1 MNTDDLI
8 FTLKND
14 ISAEVIQQIRN
25 DKTIYQDFK
34 QSVINS
40 FANKIFDENLM
51 GFALLTALNF
61 DDNEFIEMLSNH
73 FDFDDDKYSFRHKK
87 IRNAWITFA
96 KAYVCL
102 KNSKR
107 DFAKAIFWKIFAEVS
122 PDYFNKNDFLVLNK
136 LFAEMENS
144 GESYFLLLSYC
155 IAKFANDNLDFKIS
169 MAQFQLDNMNNEL
182 TKHLHFEKNYQ
193 SNLNLL
199 SANINDP
206 IKLNQIAEYCS
217 LHNDKENFFRF
228 NELAILNINTN
239 LPILPP
245 PPIIP
250 YNSETCLES
259 VNKIIDILES
269 IGEKPFLEGGT
280 LLGMYREGKL
290 IEFDYDA
297 DIGIIIDNSKYTN
310 KQNMKNYVNK
320 IIRLILADSSFK
332 SIIVCDD
339 EDYYYLLNIFDKHMN
354 HIDLSFFYK
363 NFFNEPNNNSLYTG
377 CPSTFTPLLWECSN
391 FNLVRK
397 NFAGKEY
404 WVPDDTEKYLIENYG
419 ENWRTPI
426 KSFSNYENI
435 PKQCKLGYFYR
446 YFPVLIES
454 LRRKNYDRSIIYYEK
469 LQRWEYPFTSA
480 MKNHIENYLEQIKT
494 NEK

>member
-1 MNTDDLI
+1 MNSTQLDNNYLDLI
-8 FTLKND
+8 ISELKNFPENNSQ
-14 ISAEVIQQIRN
+14 ILSLIQSKKNVFNR
-25 DKTIYQDFK
+25 FK
-34 QSVINS
+34 REFIKNIDNIK
-40 FANKIFDENLM
+40 NKNLKA
-51 GFALLTALNF
+51 FALLVASLHKNDEFLQILNNKF
-61 DDNEFIEMLSNH
+61 DYSILNSKLS
-73 FDFDDDKYSFRHKK
+73 
-87 IRNAWITFA
+87 IFA
-96 KAYVCL
+96 KNIYFAY
-102 KNSKR
+102 KNPG
-107 DFAKAIFWKIFAEVS
+107 DKAA
-122 PDYFNKNDFLVLNK
+122 N
-136 LFAEMENS
+136 
-144 GESYFLLLSYC
+144 LLLDCLGLY
-155 IAKFANDNLDFKIS
+155 NNLFK
-169 MAQFQLDNMNNEL
+169 N
-182 TKHLHFEKNYQ
+182 Q
-193 SNLNLL
+193 SNLIDMLCL
-199 SANINDP
+199 NIKDP

-269 IGEKPFLEGGT
+269 IGEKPFLEAGT

-339 EDYYYLLNIFDKHMN
+339 EDYYYLLNIFDTHMN

-377 CPSTFTPLLWECSN
+377 CPSAFTPLLWECSD
-391 FNLVRK
+391 FNLVRQ

-419 ENWRTPI
+419 ENWQTPI
-426 KSFSNYENI
+426 ERFSNYENI

-446 YFPVLIES
+446 YFPALIES
-454 LRRKNYDRSIIYYEK
+454 LRRKDYDRSIIYYEN

-480 MKNHIENYLEQIKT
+480 MTNHIENYLEQIKA

>member
-1 MNTDDLI
+1 MKSAQLNNNYLDLVI
-8 FTLKND
+8 SELKSFPEND
-14 ISAEVIQQIRN
+14 SQILNLIQSKKNAFNR
-25 DKTIYQDFK
+25 FK
-34 QSVINS
+34 REFVKNIN
-40 FANKIFDENLM
+40 NIKNQNLKA
-51 GFALLTALNF
+51 FALLVACMHKNDEFLQILNNNF
-61 DDNEFIEMLSNH
+61 DYSILNSKLS
-73 FDFDDDKYSFRHKK
+73 
-87 IRNAWITFA
+87 IFA
-96 KAYVCL
+96 KNIYFAY
-102 KNSKR
+102 KNPG
-107 DFAKAIFWKIFAEVS
+107 DKAA
-122 PDYFNKNDFLVLNK
+122 N
-136 LFAEMENS
+136 
-144 GESYFLLLSYC
+144 LLLDCLELY
-155 IAKFANDNLDFKIS
+155 NNLFK
-169 MAQFQLDNMNNEL
+169 N
-182 TKHLHFEKNYQ
+182 Q
-193 SNLNLL
+193 SNLIDMLCL
-199 SANINDP
+199 NIKDP
-206 IKLNQIAEYCS
+206 IELNIVANTFAYY
-217 LHNDKENFFRF
+217 HNDKENFFRF

-245 PPIIP
+245 LPIIP

-290 IEFDYDA
+290 IDFDYDA

-339 EDYYYLLNIFDKHMN
+339 EDYYYLLNIFDTHMN

-377 CPSTFTPLLWECSN
+377 CPSTFTPLLWECSD
-391 FNLVRK
+391 FNLVK
-397 NFAGKEY
+397 QNFAGKEY
-404 WVPDDTEKYLIENYG
+404 WVPDDIEKYLIENYG
-419 ENWRTPI
+419 ENWKTPI

-446 YFPVLIES
+446 YFSALIES

-469 LQRWEYPFTSA
+469 LQRWEYPFTLE

>member
-1 MNTDDLI
+1 MNSTQLDNNYLDLI
-8 FTLKND
+8 ISELKNFPENSSQ
-14 ISAEVIQQIRN
+14 ILSLIQSKKNVFNR
-25 DKTIYQDFK
+25 FK
-34 QSVINS
+34 REFIKNVDNIK
-40 FANKIFDENLM
+40 NKNLKA
-51 GFALLTALNF
+51 FALLVASLHKNDEFLQILNNKF
-61 DDNEFIEMLSNH
+61 E
-73 FDFDDDKYSFRHKK
+73 YSVLNSKLA
-87 IRNAWITFA
+87 IFA
-96 KAYVCL
+96 KNIYFAY
-102 KNSKR
+102 KNPG
-107 DFAKAIFWKIFAEVS
+107 DKAA
-122 PDYFNKNDFLVLNK
+122 N
-136 LFAEMENS
+136 
-144 GESYFLLLSYC
+144 LLLDCLGLY
-155 IAKFANDNLDFKIS
+155 NNLFK
-169 MAQFQLDNMNNEL
+169 N
-182 TKHLHFEKNYQ
+182 Q
-193 SNLNLL
+193 SNLIDMLCLNMK
-199 SANINDP
+199 DP
-206 IKLNQIAEYCS
+206 IKLNKIASTFAYY
-217 LHNDKENFFRF
+217 HNDKENFFRF
-228 NELAILNINTN
+228 NELAISNINTN

-339 EDYYYLLNIFDKHMN
+339 EDYYYLLNIFDTHMN

-377 CPSTFTPLLWECSN
+377 CPSAFTPLLWECSN
-391 FNLVRK
+391 FNLVRQ

-435 PKQCKLGYFYR
+435 PKQCKLGCFYR
-446 YFPVLIES
+446 YFPALIES
-454 LRRKNYDRSIIYYEK
+454 LRRKNYDRSIIYYEN

-480 MKNHIENYLEQIKT
+480 MTNHIENYLEQIKA

>member
-1 MNTDDLI
+1 MNSTQLDNNYLDLI
-8 FTLKND
+8 ISELKNFPENSSQ
-14 ISAEVIQQIRN
+14 ILSLIQSKKNVFNR
-25 DKTIYQDFK
+25 FK
-34 QSVINS
+34 REFIKNVDNIK
-40 FANKIFDENLM
+40 NKNLKA
-51 GFALLTALNF
+51 FALLVASLHKNDEFLQILNNKF
-61 DDNEFIEMLSNH
+61 E
-73 FDFDDDKYSFRHKK
+73 YSVLNSKLA
-87 IRNAWITFA
+87 IFA
-96 KAYVCL
+96 KNIYFAY
-102 KNSKR
+102 KNPG
-107 DFAKAIFWKIFAEVS
+107 DKAA
-122 PDYFNKNDFLVLNK
+122 N
-136 LFAEMENS
+136 
-144 GESYFLLLSYC
+144 LLLDCLGLY
-155 IAKFANDNLDFKIS
+155 NNLFK
-169 MAQFQLDNMNNEL
+169 N
-182 TKHLHFEKNYQ
+182 Q
-193 SNLNLL
+193 SNLIDMLCLNMK
-199 SANINDP
+199 DP
-206 IKLNQIAEYCS
+206 IKLNKIASTFAYY
-217 LHNDKENFFRF
+217 HNDKENFFRF
-228 NELAILNINTN
+228 NELAISNINTN

-339 EDYYYLLNIFDKHMN
+339 EDYYYLLNIFDTHMN

-377 CPSTFTPLLWECSN
+377 CPSAFTPLLWECSN
-391 FNLVRK
+391 FNLVRQ
-397 NFAGKEY
+397 NFAGKDY

-426 KSFSNYENI
+426 ERFSNYENI
-435 PKQCKLGYFYR
+435 PKQCKLGCFYR
-446 YFPVLIES
+446 YFPALIES
-454 LRRKNYDRSIIYYEK
+454 LRRKNYDRSIIYYEN
-469 LQRWEYPFTSA
+469 LQRWEYPFTLE

>member
-1 MNTDDLI
+1 MNSTQLDNNYLDLVI
-8 FTLKND
+8 SELKNFPENNSQ
-14 ISAEVIQQIRN
+14 ILSLIQNKKNVFNR
-25 DKTIYQDFK
+25 FK
-34 QSVINS
+34 REFIKNIDNIKS
-40 FANKIFDENLM
+40 KNLKA
-51 GFALLTALNF
+51 FALLVASLHKNDEFLQILNNNF
-61 DDNEFIEMLSNH
+61 DYSILNSKLS
-73 FDFDDDKYSFRHKK
+73 
-87 IRNAWITFA
+87 IFA
-96 KAYVCL
+96 KNIYFAY
-102 KNSKR
+102 KNPG
-107 DFAKAIFWKIFAEVS
+107 DKAA
-122 PDYFNKNDFLVLNK
+122 N
-136 LFAEMENS
+136 
-144 GESYFLLLSYC
+144 LLLDCLGLY
-155 IAKFANDNLDFKIS
+155 NNLFK
-169 MAQFQLDNMNNEL
+169 N
-182 TKHLHFEKNYQ
+182 Q
-193 SNLNLL
+193 SNLIDMLCL
-199 SANINDP
+199 NIKDP

-228 NELAILNINTN
+228 NELAISNINTN

-377 CPSTFTPLLWECSN
+377 CPSAFTPLLWDCSD
-391 FNLVRK
+391 FNLVRQ

-404 WVPDDTEKYLIENYG
+404 WVPDDIEKYLVENYG
-419 ENWRTPI
+419 ENWKTPI

-435 PKQCKLGYFYR
+435 PKQCKLGCFYR
-446 YFPVLIES
+446 YFPALIES
-454 LRRKNYDRSIIYYEK
+454 LRRKNYDRSIIYYEN

-480 MKNHIENYLEQIKT
+480 MTNHIENYLEQIKA

>member
-1 MNTDDLI
+1 MNSTQLDNNYLDLI
-8 FTLKND
+8 ISELKNFPENSSQ
-14 ISAEVIQQIRN
+14 ILSLIQSKKNVFNR
-25 DKTIYQDFK
+25 FK
-34 QSVINS
+34 REFIKNIDNIKS
-40 FANKIFDENLM
+40 KNLKA
-51 GFALLTALNF
+51 FALLVASLHKNDEFLQILNNNF
-61 DDNEFIEMLSNH
+61 DYSILNSKLS
-73 FDFDDDKYSFRHKK
+73 
-87 IRNAWITFA
+87 IFA
-96 KAYVCL
+96 KNIYFAY
-102 KNSKR
+102 KNPG
-107 DFAKAIFWKIFAEVS
+107 DKAA
-122 PDYFNKNDFLVLNK
+122 N
-136 LFAEMENS
+136 
-144 GESYFLLLSYC
+144 LLLDCLGLY
-155 IAKFANDNLDFKIS
+155 NNLFK
-169 MAQFQLDNMNNEL
+169 N
-182 TKHLHFEKNYQ
+182 Q
-193 SNLNLL
+193 SNLIDMLCL
-199 SANINDP
+199 NIKDP

-290 IEFDYDA
+290 IDFDYDA
-297 DIGIIIDNSKYTN
+297 DIGIIVDDSKYTN
-310 KQNMKNYVNK
+310 KHNMKDYMYKLSRV
-320 IIRLILADSSFK
+320 ILNDSSFK

-339 EDYYYLLNIFDKHMN
+339 EDYYYVLNIFDKHMN

-377 CPSTFTPLLWECSN
+377 CPSAFTPLLWECSN

-404 WVPDDTEKYLIENYG
+404 WVPDDTEKYLVENYG
-419 ENWRTPI
+419 ENWKTPI

-435 PKQCKLGYFYR
+435 PKQCKLGCFYR
-446 YFPVLIES
+446 YFPALIES
-454 LRRKNYDRSIIYYEK
+454 LRRKNYDRSIIYYEN
-469 LQRWEYPFTSA
+469 LQRWEYPFTLE
-480 MKNHIENYLEQIKT
+480 MTNHIENYLEQIKA

>member
-1 MNTDDLI
+1 MNSTQLDNNYLDLI
-8 FTLKND
+8 ISELKNFPENSSQ
-14 ISAEVIQQIRN
+14 ILSLIQSKKNVFNR
-25 DKTIYQDFK
+25 FK
-34 QSVINS
+34 REFIKNVDNIK
-40 FANKIFDENLM
+40 NKNLKA
-51 GFALLTALNF
+51 FALLVASLHKNDEFLQILNNKF
-61 DDNEFIEMLSNH
+61 E
-73 FDFDDDKYSFRHKK
+73 YSVLNSKLA
-87 IRNAWITFA
+87 IFA
-96 KAYVCL
+96 KNIYFAY
-102 KNSKR
+102 KNPG
-107 DFAKAIFWKIFAEVS
+107 DKAA
-122 PDYFNKNDFLVLNK
+122 N
-136 LFAEMENS
+136 
-144 GESYFLLLSYC
+144 LLLDCLGLY
-155 IAKFANDNLDFKIS
+155 NNLFK
-169 MAQFQLDNMNNEL
+169 N
-182 TKHLHFEKNYQ
+182 Q
-193 SNLNLL
+193 SNLIDMLCLNMK
-199 SANINDP
+199 DP
-206 IKLNQIAEYCS
+206 IKLNKIASTFAYY
-217 LHNDKENFFRF
+217 HNDKENFFRF
-228 NELAILNINTN
+228 NELAISNINTN

-339 EDYYYLLNIFDKHMN
+339 EDYYYLLNIFDTHMN

-377 CPSTFTPLLWECSN
+377 CPSAFTPLLWECSN

-435 PKQCKLGYFYR
+435 PKQCKLGCFYR
-446 YFPVLIES
+446 YFPALIES
-454 LRRKNYDRSIIYYEK
+454 LRRKNYDRSIIYYEN
-469 LQRWEYPFTSA
+469 LQRWEYPFTLE

>member
-1 MNTDDLI
+1 MNSTQLDNNYLDLI
-8 FTLKND
+8 ISELKNFPENSSQ
-14 ISAEVIQQIRN
+14 ILSLIQSKKNVFNR
-25 DKTIYQDFK
+25 FK
-34 QSVINS
+34 REFIKNVDNIKS
-40 FANKIFDENLM
+40 KNLKA
-51 GFALLTALNF
+51 FALLVASLHKNDEFLQILNNNF
-61 DDNEFIEMLSNH
+61 DYSILNSKLS
-73 FDFDDDKYSFRHKK
+73 
-87 IRNAWITFA
+87 IFA
-96 KAYVCL
+96 KNIYFAY
-102 KNSKR
+102 KNPG
-107 DFAKAIFWKIFAEVS
+107 DKAA
-122 PDYFNKNDFLVLNK
+122 N
-136 LFAEMENS
+136 
-144 GESYFLLLSYC
+144 LLLDCLGLY
-155 IAKFANDNLDFKIS
+155 NNLFK
-169 MAQFQLDNMNNEL
+169 N
-182 TKHLHFEKNYQ
+182 Q
-193 SNLNLL
+193 SNLIDMLCLNMK
-199 SANINDP
+199 DP
-206 IKLNQIAEYCS
+206 IKLNKIASTFAYY
-217 LHNDKENFFRF
+217 HNDKENFFRF

-339 EDYYYLLNIFDKHMN
+339 EDYYYLLNIFDTHMN

-377 CPSTFTPLLWECSN
+377 CPSAFTPLLWECSN

-426 KSFSNYENI
+426 ERFSNYENI
-435 PKQCKLGYFYR
+435 PKQCKLGCFYR
-446 YFPVLIES
+446 YFPALIES
-454 LRRKNYDRSIIYYEK
+454 LRRKNYDRSIIYYEN
-469 LQRWEYPFTSA
+469 LQRWEYPFTLE

>member
-1 MNTDDLI
+1 MNSTQLDNNYLDLI
-8 FTLKND
+8 ISELKNFPENSSQ
-14 ISAEVIQQIRN
+14 ILSLIQSKKNVFNR
-25 DKTIYQDFK
+25 FK
-34 QSVINS
+34 REFIKNIDNIKS
-40 FANKIFDENLM
+40 KNLKA
-51 GFALLTALNF
+51 FALLVASLHKNDEFLQILNNNF
-61 DDNEFIEMLSNH
+61 DYSILNSKLS
-73 FDFDDDKYSFRHKK
+73 
-87 IRNAWITFA
+87 IFA
-96 KAYVCL
+96 KNIYFAY
-102 KNSKR
+102 KNPG
-107 DFAKAIFWKIFAEVS
+107 DKAA
-122 PDYFNKNDFLVLNK
+122 N
-136 LFAEMENS
+136 
-144 GESYFLLLSYC
+144 LLLDCLGLY
-155 IAKFANDNLDFKIS
+155 NNLFK
-169 MAQFQLDNMNNEL
+169 N
-182 TKHLHFEKNYQ
+182 Q
-193 SNLNLL
+193 SNLIDMLCL
-199 SANINDP
+199 NIKDP

-290 IEFDYDA
+290 IDFDYDA
-297 DIGIIIDNSKYTN
+297 DIGIIVDDSKYTN
-310 KQNMKNYVNK
+310 KHNMKDYMYKLSRV
-320 IIRLILADSSFK
+320 ILNDSSFK

-339 EDYYYLLNIFDKHMN
+339 EDYYYVLNIFDKHMN

-377 CPSTFTPLLWECSN
+377 CPSAFTPLLWECSD
-391 FNLVRK
+391 FNLVRQ

-404 WVPDDTEKYLIENYG
+404 WVPDDIEKYLVENYG
-419 ENWRTPI
+419 ENWKTPI

-435 PKQCKLGYFYR
+435 PKQCKLGCFYR
-446 YFPVLIES
+446 YFPALIES
-454 LRRKNYDRSIIYYEK
+454 LRRKNYDRSIIYYEN
-469 LQRWEYPFTSA
+469 LQRWEYPFTLE
-480 MKNHIENYLEQIKT
+480 MTNHIENYLEQIKA

>member
-1 MNTDDLI
+1 MNSTQLDNNYLDLI
-8 FTLKND
+8 ISELKNFPENSSQ
-14 ISAEVIQQIRN
+14 ILSLIQSKKNVFNR
-25 DKTIYQDFK
+25 FK
-34 QSVINS
+34 REFIKNVDNIK
-40 FANKIFDENLM
+40 NKNLKA
-51 GFALLTALNF
+51 FALLVASLHKNDEFLQILNNKF
-61 DDNEFIEMLSNH
+61 E
-73 FDFDDDKYSFRHKK
+73 YSVLNSKLA
-87 IRNAWITFA
+87 IFA
-96 KAYVCL
+96 KNIYFAY
-102 KNSKR
+102 KNPG
-107 DFAKAIFWKIFAEVS
+107 DKAA
-122 PDYFNKNDFLVLNK
+122 N
-136 LFAEMENS
+136 
-144 GESYFLLLSYC
+144 LLLDCLGLY
-155 IAKFANDNLDFKIS
+155 NNLFK
-169 MAQFQLDNMNNEL
+169 N
-182 TKHLHFEKNYQ
+182 Q
-193 SNLNLL
+193 SNLIDMLCLNMK
-199 SANINDP
+199 DP
-206 IKLNQIAEYCS
+206 IKLNKIASTFAYY
-217 LHNDKENFFRF
+217 HNDKENFFRF
-228 NELAILNINTN
+228 NELAISNINTN

-339 EDYYYLLNIFDKHMN
+339 EDYYYLLNIFDTHMN

-377 CPSTFTPLLWECSN
+377 CPSAFTPLLWECSN

-397 NFAGKEY
+397 NFAGKKY
-404 WVPDDTEKYLIENYG
+404 WVPNDTEKYLIENYG

-426 KSFSNYENI
+426 ERFSNYENI
-435 PKQCKLGYFYR
+435 PKQCKLGCFYR
-446 YFPVLIES
+446 YFPALIES
-454 LRRKNYDRSIIYYEK
+454 LRRKNYDRSIIYYEN
-469 LQRWEYPFTSA
+469 LQRWEYPFTLE
-480 MKNHIENYLEQIKT
+480 MTNHIENYLEQIKT

>member
-1 MNTDDLI
+1 MNSTQLDNNYLDLI
-8 FTLKND
+8 ISELKNFPENSSQ
-14 ISAEVIQQIRN
+14 ILSLIQSKKNVFNR
-25 DKTIYQDFK
+25 FK
-34 QSVINS
+34 REFIKNVDNIK
-40 FANKIFDENLM
+40 NKNLKA
-51 GFALLTALNF
+51 FALLVASLHKNDEFLQILNNKF
-61 DDNEFIEMLSNH
+61 E
-73 FDFDDDKYSFRHKK
+73 YSVLNSKLA
-87 IRNAWITFA
+87 IFA
-96 KAYVCL
+96 KNIYFAY
-102 KNSKR
+102 KNPG
-107 DFAKAIFWKIFAEVS
+107 DKAA
-122 PDYFNKNDFLVLNK
+122 N
-136 LFAEMENS
+136 
-144 GESYFLLLSYC
+144 LLLDCLGLY
-155 IAKFANDNLDFKIS
+155 NNLFK
-169 MAQFQLDNMNNEL
+169 N
-182 TKHLHFEKNYQ
+182 Q
-193 SNLNLL
+193 SNLIDMLCLNMK
-199 SANINDP
+199 DP
-206 IKLNQIAEYCS
+206 IKLNKIASTFAYY
-217 LHNDKENFFRF
+217 HNDKENFFRF
-228 NELAILNINTN
+228 NELAISNINTN

-339 EDYYYLLNIFDKHMN
+339 EDYYYLLNIFDTHMN

-363 NFFNEPNNNSLYTG
+363 NFFIEPNNNSLYSG
-377 CPSTFTPLLWECSN
+377 CPSAFTPLLWECSN
-391 FNLVRK
+391 FNLVRQ

-435 PKQCKLGYFYR
+435 PKQCKLGCFYR
-446 YFPVLIES
+446 YFPALIES
-454 LRRKNYDRSIIYYEK
+454 LRRKNYDRSIIYYEN

-480 MKNHIENYLEQIKT
+480 MTNHIENYLEQIKA

>member
-1 MNTDDLI
+1 MNSTQLDNNYLDLI
-8 FTLKND
+8 ISELKNFPENSSQ
-14 ISAEVIQQIRN
+14 ILSLIQSKKNVFNR
-25 DKTIYQDFK
+25 FK
-34 QSVINS
+34 REFIKNIN
-40 FANKIFDENLM
+40 NIKNQNLKA
-51 GFALLTALNF
+51 FALLVACMHKKDEFLQILNNNF
-61 DDNEFIEMLSNH
+61 DYSILNSKLS
-73 FDFDDDKYSFRHKK
+73 
-87 IRNAWITFA
+87 IFA
-96 KAYVCL
+96 KNIYFAY
-102 KNSKR
+102 KNPG
-107 DFAKAIFWKIFAEVS
+107 DKAA
-122 PDYFNKNDFLVLNK
+122 N
-136 LFAEMENS
+136 
-144 GESYFLLLSYC
+144 LLLDCLGLY
-155 IAKFANDNLDFKIS
+155 NNLFK
-169 MAQFQLDNMNNEL
+169 N
-182 TKHLHFEKNYQ
+182 Q
-193 SNLNLL
+193 SNLIDMLCL
-199 SANINDP
+199 NIKDP
-206 IKLNQIAEYCS
+206 IKLNIVANTFAYY
-217 LHNDKENFFRF
+217 HNDKENFFRF
-228 NELAILNINTN
+228 NELAISNINTN

-339 EDYYYLLNIFDKHMN
+339 EDYYYLLNIFDTHMN

-377 CPSTFTPLLWECSN
+377 CPSAFTPLLWECSN

-397 NFAGKEY
+397 NFAGKKY
-404 WVPDDTEKYLIENYG
+404 WVPNDTEKYLIENYG

-426 KSFSNYENI
+426 ERFSNYENI
-435 PKQCKLGYFYR
+435 PKQCKLGCFYR
-446 YFPVLIES
+446 YFPALIES
-454 LRRKNYDRSIIYYEK
+454 LRRKNYDRSIIYYEN
-469 LQRWEYPFTSA
+469 LQRWEYPFTLE
-480 MKNHIENYLEQIKT
+480 MKNHIENYLEQIKA

>member
-1 MNTDDLI
+1 MNSTQLDNNYLDLVI
-8 FTLKND
+8 SELKNFPENNSQ
-14 ISAEVIQQIRN
+14 ILSLIQNKKNVFNR
-25 DKTIYQDFK
+25 FK
-34 QSVINS
+34 REFIKNIDNIKS
-40 FANKIFDENLM
+40 KNLKA
-51 GFALLTALNF
+51 FALLVASLHKNDEFLQILNNNF
-61 DDNEFIEMLSNH
+61 DYSILNSKLS
-73 FDFDDDKYSFRHKK
+73 
-87 IRNAWITFA
+87 IFA
-96 KAYVCL
+96 KNIYFAY
-102 KNSKR
+102 KNPG
-107 DFAKAIFWKIFAEVS
+107 DKAA
-122 PDYFNKNDFLVLNK
+122 N
-136 LFAEMENS
+136 
-144 GESYFLLLSYC
+144 LLLDCLGLY
-155 IAKFANDNLDFKIS
+155 NNLFK
-169 MAQFQLDNMNNEL
+169 N
-182 TKHLHFEKNYQ
+182 Q
-193 SNLNLL
+193 SNLIDMLCL
-199 SANINDP
+199 NIKDP

-228 NELAILNINTN
+228 NELAISNINTN

-339 EDYYYLLNIFDKHMN
+339 EDYYYLLNIFDTHMN

-377 CPSTFTPLLWECSN
+377 CPSAFTPLLWECSN
-391 FNLVRK
+391 FNLVRQ
-397 NFAGKEY
+397 NFAGKDY

-426 KSFSNYENI
+426 ERFSNYENI
-435 PKQCKLGYFYR
+435 PKQCKLGCFYR
-446 YFPVLIES
+446 YFPALIES
-454 LRRKNYDRSIIYYEK
+454 LRRKNYDRSIIYYEN
-469 LQRWEYPFTSA
+469 LQRWEYPFTLE
-480 MKNHIENYLEQIKT
+480 MKNHIENYLEQIKA

>member
-1 MNTDDLI
+1 MNSTQLDNNYLDLVI
-8 FTLKND
+8 SELKNFPENNSQ
-14 ISAEVIQQIRN
+14 ILSLIQNKKNVFNR
-25 DKTIYQDFK
+25 FK
-34 QSVINS
+34 REFIKNIDNIKS
-40 FANKIFDENLM
+40 KNLKA
-51 GFALLTALNF
+51 FALLVASLHKNDEFLQILNNNF
-61 DDNEFIEMLSNH
+61 DYSILNSKLS
-73 FDFDDDKYSFRHKK
+73 
-87 IRNAWITFA
+87 IFA
-96 KAYVCL
+96 KNIYFAY
-102 KNSKR
+102 KNPG
-107 DFAKAIFWKIFAEVS
+107 DKAA
-122 PDYFNKNDFLVLNK
+122 N
-136 LFAEMENS
+136 
-144 GESYFLLLSYC
+144 LLLDCLGLY
-155 IAKFANDNLDFKIS
+155 NNLFK
-169 MAQFQLDNMNNEL
+169 N
-182 TKHLHFEKNYQ
+182 Q
-193 SNLNLL
+193 SNLIDMLCL
-199 SANINDP
+199 NIKDP

-339 EDYYYLLNIFDKHMN
+339 EDYYYLLNIFDTHMN

-377 CPSTFTPLLWECSN
+377 CPSAFTPLLWECSN

-397 NFAGKEY
+397 NFAGKKY
-404 WVPDDTEKYLIENYG
+404 WVPNDTEKYLIENYG

-426 KSFSNYENI
+426 ERFSNYENI
-435 PKQCKLGYFYR
+435 PKQCKLGCFYR
-446 YFPVLIES
+446 YFPALIES
-454 LRRKNYDRSIIYYEK
+454 LRRKNYDRSIIYYEN
-469 LQRWEYPFTSA
+469 LQRWEYPFTLE